1 MRCRIVVYPAFEQPM
16 TYSVSLDVFEG
27 PLDLL
32 LHLVSKDRVDVA
44 DVSISTITEDYLKAI
59 RQMDELD
66 LDVASS
72 FLILAATLLELKSI
86 RLLPEREEDPE
97 LTALLEER
105 DHLLHRLIEY
115 SMFKRAGNV
124 IADGLAANQ
133 DFFVRMAD
141 IPPELVESTPD
152 PLEGVTLDQLARAAV
167 KALAPKP
174 IQHVETHYIAPIR
187 VSVRETIELLTQQ
200 MQSKKVASFSD
211 LCKEAAE
218 RIEIIVRFLALLEM
232 FRHNT
237 VELEQ
242 SRPFEDI
249 IVRWRQPTTGMASP
263 ASTTE
268 ID

>member
-1 MRCRIVVYPAFEQPM
+1 M

-32 LHLVSKDRVDVA
+32 LHLVSKDRVDIA

-59 RQMDELD
+59 SQMEELD
-66 LDVASS
+66 LEIASS
-72 FLILAATLLELKSI
+72 FLILASTLLELKSL

-115 SMFKRAGNV
+115 SMFKRAANV
-124 IADGLAANQ
+124 IVDGLAANQ
-133 DFFVRMAD
+133 EFYVRMTD
-141 IPPELVESTPD
+141 IPLELLEATPD
-152 PLEGVTLDQLARAAV
+152 PLEGVTVDQLAKAAMT
-167 KALAPKP
+167 ALTPKP
-174 IQHVETHYIAPIR
+174 VQHVETHYIAPIR

-200 MQSKKVASFSD
+200 MQSKKVATFSD
-211 LCKEAAE
+211 LCREAAE

-237 VELEQ
+237 IELEQ
-242 SRPFEDI
+242 QRPFEDI
-249 IVRWRQPTTGMASP
+249 VVRWRQPTGKSTGSPRSP
-263 ASTTE
+263 AELTE
-268 ID
+268 FDS

>member
-1 MRCRIVVYPAFEQPM
+1 M

-32 LHLVSKDRVDVA
+32 LHLVSKDRVNVA

-59 RQMDELD
+59 RQMEEID

-115 SMFKRAGNV
+115 SMFKRAGLV

-133 DFFVRMAD
+133 EFFVRVAD
-141 IPPELVESTPD
+141 IPQELLEATPD
-152 PLEGVTLDQLARAAV
+152 PLEGVTVDQLASAAI

-174 IQHVETHYIAPIR
+174 TPQVDTHYIAPIR

-200 MQSKKVASFSD
+200 LRSRKVASFSE
-211 LCKEAAE
+211 LCKEAVA

-232 FRHNT
+232 FRHSS

-242 SRPFEDI
+242 PRPFDDI
-249 IVRWRQPTTGMASP
+249 IVRWRQPATRPVEGVQQTHQVGP
-263 ASTTE
+263 LGDE
-268 ID
+268 YEG